1 MSENKTL
8 SLADLKQQGAF
19 VVSKKELVTIEYQV
33 KGEKYSGEIYIVD
46 LPYRETR
53 EAKDEIDMIVK
64 SVRLGAKGDEQ
75 LTREMVSQMRGE
87 LVKAIASAVYDH
99 NHGKKK
105 S

>member
-53 EAKDEIDMIVK
+53 EANDEIDMIVK
-64 SVRLGAKGDEQ
+64 SVRLGATGDEQ

-87 LVKAIASAVYDH
+87 LVKAIAAAVYDH